1 MNQQHKEA
9 EVRMVY
15 AAELMRKGW
24 SRTEIVKHCQDK
36 YGVSYTAALRYCT
49 KAINYLMKDDSSKFI
64 DKVRKKQ
71 EERTEYI
78 LRKAIEAEDWHTAN
92 KILDNYNKL
101 LGLYETKQKIELTSN
116 EIQFKFGGI
125 DNEASTEVDEPQD

>member
-1 MNQQHKEA
+1 
-9 EVRMVY
+9 MVY